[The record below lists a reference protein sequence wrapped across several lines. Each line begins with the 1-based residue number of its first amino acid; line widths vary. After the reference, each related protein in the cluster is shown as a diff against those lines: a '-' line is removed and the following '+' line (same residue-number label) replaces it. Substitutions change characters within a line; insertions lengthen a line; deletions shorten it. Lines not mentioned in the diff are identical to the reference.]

1 LDNIDLSVVLP
12 AYEEEENLQIII
24 PQIREVLIDLNI
36 QFEIIIIDTLYSLD
50 NTKEVCIKNNCK
62 YYNRENSNNFGDAVK
77 TGIKKSLG
85 TYIIFMDA
93 DGSHEPSFIRELY
106 SNLNKND
113 VIVASRYINKGG
125 TENIFIL
132 IMMSRILN
140 IIYSL
145 ILNIPC
151 KDISN
156 SFKLYKKDQL
166 TKLQLKCTNFDII
179 EEILFKLYNQNRNLK
194 IKEIP
199 FVFRKRNYGKTK
211 RNLFLFIL
219 SFAKTIIK
227 LRFNL

>member
-1 LDNIDLSVVLP
+1 
-12 AYEEEENLQIII
+12 
-24 PQIREVLIDLNI
+24 
-36 QFEIIIIDTLYSLD
+36 
-50 NTKEVCIKNNCK
+50 
-62 YYNRENSNNFGDAVK
+62 
-77 TGIKKSLG
+77 
-85 TYIIFMDA
+85 
-93 DGSHEPSFIRELY
+93 
-106 SNLNKND
+106 
-113 VIVASRYINKGG
+113 
-125 TENIFIL
+125 
-132 IMMSRILN
+132 MMSRILN